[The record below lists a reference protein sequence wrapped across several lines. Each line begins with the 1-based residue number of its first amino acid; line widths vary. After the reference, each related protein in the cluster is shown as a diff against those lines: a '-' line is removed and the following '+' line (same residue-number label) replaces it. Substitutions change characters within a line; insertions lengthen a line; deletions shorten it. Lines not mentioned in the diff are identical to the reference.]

1 MKQVRKTL
9 VVVAATFALSAC
21 ATGERFGSASK
32 PRPATATQ
40 PPAAAT
46 AWDSYARQ
54 LAAVDPAALRQWEDA
69 SRRALRS
76 GLSVAPTFRERV
88 RFPASAP
95 HAIAYRFNLREGQ
108 LLRITIEPLDDGS
121 RLFTDMFQALGG
133 EIFRPVEVAA
143 ARGRELHFRARS
155 TGEFVLRLQPE
166 LGGGSY
172 EVLVEGDGLLLFPVA
187 GAGVHNVI
195 GVFGDARDGGVRRH
209 EGVDIAAPRGTP
221 VVAVVSG
228 RVLQARATRVGGR
241 IVWLSDDASNLTYYY
256 AHLDDH
262 RVHEG
267 ARVSAGD
274 ILGTVGTTGNAEG
287 TTPHLHFGVYRP
299 GTVALDPAPLLDGTS
314 TALAV
319 DVDPA
324 MLGRWARPTAE
335 RVRLRSSPHMAG
347 AVITELSSSTSLLV
361 LGGIGEWHRVILADG
376 TTGFVAARLT
386 APDDSAYGGQQ

>member
-9 VVVAATFALSAC
+9 VVVATFALSAC
-21 ATGERFGSASK
+21 ATGERFGTAAT
-32 PRPATATQ
+32 PRPATLT
-40 PPAAAT
+40 PPSAASST
-46 AWDSYARQ
+46 WDGYARQ
-54 LAAVDPAALRQWEDA
+54 LAVRDPTALRQWEEA

-76 GLSVAPTFRERV
+76 GLAVAPTFRERV

-95 HAIAYRFNLREGQ
+95 HAIAYRFALREGQ
-108 LLRITIEPLDDGS
+108 LLRISIDPLDDGS
-121 RLFTDMFQALGG
+121 RLFADMFQALGG
-133 EIFRPVEVAA
+133 EIFRPVEIAA

-172 EVLVEGDGLLLFPVA
+172 EVMVEGDGLPLFPVA

-195 GVFGDARDGGVRRH
+195 GAFGDPRDGGVRRH
-209 EGVDIAAPRGTP
+209 EGIDIAAPRGTP

-228 RVLQARATRVGGR
+228 RVLQARTTRVGGR

-256 AHLDDH
+256 AHLDEH
-262 RVHEG
+262 LVHEG
-267 ARVSAGD
+267 ARVNAGD
-274 ILGTVGTTGNAEG
+274 PVGTVGTTGNAVG

-299 GTVALDPAPLLDGTS
+299 GTVALNPAPLLAGTS
-314 TALAV
+314 TALAI

-335 RVRLRSSPHMAG
+335 RVRLRSSPHLAG
-347 AVITELSSSTSLLV
+347 AVITELSSATSLLV
-361 LGGIGEWHRVILADG
+361 LGGIGEWHRVILEDG

-386 APDDSAYGGQQ
+386 APDEPGYGGQQ